1 MKTQKQFEE
10 LNRVL
15 IKAQEDLKIWL
26 HYTDSSTLEEFFNK
40 SDEIKIKSFHKYDDV
55 IRQLQYI
62 NKIQNK
68 IFELSENIERQ
79 K

>member
-10 LNRVL
+10 LNKVL
-15 IKAQEDLKIWL
+15 VKTQEDLKIWL
-26 HYTDSSTLEEFFNK
+26 HYTDSLTLEEFFNK

-68 IFELSENIERQ
+68 IFELSENIER
-79 K
+79 